1 MPKAGKRLSSLA
13 SCIRRVANTARLPR
27 TALPDSAH
35 FDPGLIQQSM
45 SGKYTALLRKMRE
58 LDALDMRDYGTK
70 FKHFIFT
77 DLRDSAFGGKALG
90 GFLVHGG
97 YDFAMAKDGGKVVL
111 KAGTAVINGS
121 NKFAILQSQ
130 PMWGQPLTQHLKQT
144 ILKTYNSRPGNIHGE
159 HLRIL
164 VLDSKFKEGIDLFD
178 VKYVHVMEEAIASSD
193 LKQAVGR
200 ATRFCG
206 QKGLPFLPGEGWPL
220 NVFIYSTDIPGVAP
234 FTKDEQKIAAHDLM
248 LKHSGLDLSMLT
260 LTSNIMQLAVFS
272 AVDKPLTQELH
283 IGVEEHVAGSEDFMA
298 EFGKWSWKKPRLEN
312 ACVAA
317 LKPDAPLTF
326 TQTQNFLQ
334 NYLVPERG
342 VKGVLAW
349 HSVGTGKTCSAVSVA
364 SGAFLSAGYRILW
377 VTRNSLMSDVWKNV
391 YDSVCYLPFRGQ
403 SGERTKAVSPLFMS
417 PISYK
422 MFQNALE
429 KKNEL
434 GRALY
439 RRNPSDML
447 YKTFLVIDEVHKL
460 HDGDLLASEM
470 ADFSVIQSFIWKS
483 YAVSGAESVR
493 PLLMT
498 ATPIGDTPA
507 SLFDM
512 LNTLISVPKDRF
524 MPFSE
529 YKRTYVDSEGH
540 ISVAGNRYFVD
551 RAQGLISYLNREHDP
566 STFAIPRFRT
576 IHVPLGDL
584 DIPTATDVARECLV
598 SVREAANNFKVKK
611 TLKQRRR
618 ACYTRVRKDFAETY
632 KKTQR
637 NQMLGC
643 FHKRA
648 PVPEFP
654 TYDQYL
660 SAFGTEDPEV
670 ASVALESEGSADGDG
685 TPRSAGTARAVW
697 HFGTGN
703 R

>member
-1 MPKAGKRLSSLA
+1 
-13 SCIRRVANTARLPR
+13 
-27 TALPDSAH
+27 
-35 FDPGLIQQSM
+35 M
-45 SGKYTALLRKMRE
+45 SGKYTALLRKLRE

-97 YDFAMAKDGGKVVL
+97 YEFAMAKDGGKVVL
-111 KAGTAVINGS
+111 KAGSLVETGS

-130 PMWGQPLTQHLKQT
+130 PMWGKPLTQDLKQT
-144 ILKTYNSRPGNIHGE
+144 ILKTYNARPKGSSTPEGIAPVGAIPKGGTPEDRRSGNIHGE

-206 QKGLPFLPGEGWPL
+206 QKGLPFLPGEGWRL

-234 FTKDEQKIAAHDLM
+234 FTKDEQKIAAHALM

-260 LTSNIMQLAVFS
+260 LTSNIIQLAVFS
-272 AVDKPLTQELH
+272 AVDRPLTQALH
-283 IGVEEHVAGSEDFMA
+283 VGIEEHVAGSDEFMA
-298 EFGKWSWKKPRLEN
+298 EFGRWTWEKPRLEN
-312 ACVAA
+312 ACATSLEPGKA
-317 LKPDAPLTF
+317 LTF

-334 NYLVPERG
+334 HYLVPERG

-349 HSVGTGKTCSAVSVA
+349 HSVGTGKTCSAVAVA

-391 YDSVCYLPFRGQ
+391 YDSVCYMPFRDMDSNENPKPFRGG
-403 SGERTKAVSPLFMS
+403 SRDVSSLFLP

-429 KKNEL
+429 KKNDL

-439 RRNPSDML
+439 RRHPSDML

-483 YAVSGAESVR
+483 YEVSGASSVR

-524 MPFSE
+524 MPFPE
-529 YKRTYVDSEGH
+529 YKRTFVNTEGH
-540 ISVAGNRYFVD
+540 ISAAGNRYFVD
-551 RAQGLISYLNREHDP
+551 HAQGLISYLNREHDP
-566 STFAIPRFRT
+566 STFAIPRFST

-584 DIPTATDVARECLV
+584 DIPTASDVARECLAD
-598 SVREAANNFKVKK
+598 VRAARASSRNAKVKK

-618 ACYTRVRKDFAETY
+618 ACYTRVRKSFAETY
-632 KKTQR
+632 NKTQR

-648 PVPEFP
+648 SVPEFP
-654 TYDQYL
+654 TYAQYL
-660 SAFGTEDPEV
+660 EAFGSEDPEV
-670 ASVALESEGSADGDG
+670 GSVALGSEGSADGESG
-685 TPRSAGTARAVW
+685 TPGTARAVW

>member
-1 MPKAGKRLSSLA
+1 
-13 SCIRRVANTARLPR
+13 
-27 TALPDSAH
+27 
-35 FDPGLIQQSM
+35 
-45 SGKYTALLRKMRE
+45 MRE
-58 LDALDMRDYGTK
+58 LDALDNRDYGTK

-97 YDFAMAKDGGKVVL
+97 YEFAMSRDGGKVVL
-111 KAGTAVINGS
+111 HAGKAVENGS

-144 ILKTYNSRPGNIHGE
+144 ILKTYNNRPGNIHGE

-178 VKYVHVMEEAIASSD
+178 VKYVHVMEEAIATSD

-234 FTKDEQKIAAHDLM
+234 FTKDEQKIAAHALM

-272 AVDKPLTQELH
+272 AVDRPLTQELH
-283 IGVEEHVAGSEDFMA
+283 VGVEEHVSGSDEFMA
-298 EFGKWSWKKPRLEN
+298 EFGRFAWSKPRLEN
-312 ACVAA
+312 ACSAT
-317 LKPDAPLTF
+317 LEPGDPLTF

-334 NYLVPERG
+334 NYLIPSRG

-391 YDSVCYLPFRGQ
+391 YDSVCYLPFRGG
-403 SGERTKAVSPLFMS
+403 SEKKKAVSPLFMA

-439 RRNPSDML
+439 RKNPKDML

-483 YAVSGAESVR
+483 YAVSGDLSVR

-512 LNTLISVPKDRF
+512 LNTLISVPGDRF

-529 YKRTYVDSEGH
+529 YKRTYVNKDGD
-540 ISVAGNRYFVD
+540 ISAAGNRYFVD

-566 STFAIPRFRT
+566 STFAIPIFRT

-584 DIPTATDVARECLV
+584 DIPTATDLARTCLV
-598 SVREAANNFKVKK
+598 DVRNAANNLKVKK

-618 ACYTRVRKDFAETY
+618 ACYTRVRSDFANTY

-648 PVPEFP
+648 AVPEFP
-654 TYDQYL
+654 TYAQYL
-660 SAFGTEDPEV
+660 SAFGEENPEV
-670 ASVALESEGSADGDG
+670 ASVALESEGSAENEG
-685 TPRSAGTARAVW
+685 SVGTARAVW
-697 HFGTGN
+697 HFNTGN